1 IFLMLLVRPRILI
14 LARGRFNNIAQRWVG
29 CCPGGTQVVYEVNVK
44 CRDKET
50 AERFFGWLVNQGHV
64 AEVVKNEG
72 FSSAEV
78 FTDVEDARKLVAR
91 YVVDSVEDLDAYS
104 SGPGIALKKE
114 GIEKFG
120 DSFTATRRVLRS
132 AHTVYK

>member
-1 IFLMLLVRPRILI
+1 MSHLFDVACSPTYLNSRTRKIQQYSSTMGWMLSRWNAGGGGDLSWKLELMRY
-14 LARGRFNNIAQRWVG
+14 F
-29 CCPGGTQVVYEVNVK
+29 QVVYEVNVK

-78 FTDVEDARKLVAR
+78 R
-91 YVVDSVEDLDAYS
+91 
-104 SGPGIALKKE
+104 
-114 GIEKFG
+114 
-120 DSFTATRRVLRS
+120 
-132 AHTVYK
+132 